1 MHPAD
6 FKRWRKSLGLSQ
18 KEAANALG
26 LKRRMVQY
34 YEKGER
40 DGDAV
45 VIPVSVRL
53 ACYAI
58 AHGITDYRGPEDEA
72 EPKTKG
78 KSKAKQ
84 AKGKQKDRA
93 KPDQKSKKDRSPKK
107 PEDKAASAAPVEA
120 SQDDKP
126 AVPTDANGAPSSPPR
141 RSSRAAS
148 KTLTSPVRKT
158 PVRPKPARPAGAKST
173 VARSRKP
180 DGGKPP
186 A

>member
-58 AHGITDYRGPEDEA
+58 AQGITDYRGPEDEA
-72 EPKTKG
+72 EAKAKAKTKV
-78 KSKAKQ
+78 KA

-93 KPDQKSKKDRSPKK
+93 KPDQKSKKDRSAKK
-107 PEDKAASAAPVEA
+107 PEDKPAAAAPVDA
-120 SQDDKP
+120 SGDDKP
-126 AVPTDANGAPSSPPR
+126 AVPADANGAPPSQPK
-141 RSSRAAS
+141 RSSRAGA
-148 KTLTSPVRKT
+148 KKLASPVRT
-158 PVRPKPARPAGAKST
+158 GPVRAKPARPARAKST